1 MGVPP
6 ILGNL
11 HLLMMGLTYGGFL
24 NWGYPWVPQTHPKLI
39 VMNGKKTHGLGYP
52 YVDFY
57 EVSNIK
63 DMTYLKYRY
72 INDISDK

>member
-1 MGVPP
+1 
-6 ILGNL
+6 
-11 HLLMMGLTYGGFL
+11 MGLPLGTPNSSKIDCYEWEK
-24 NWGYPWVPQTHPKLI
+24 N
-39 VMNGKKTHGLGYP
+39 HGLGYP

-72 INDISDK
+72 INNISDNDNNSG